1 MKKNFKEA
9 LKLMDYKE
17 YIADIPDFP
26 QEGILF
32 RDITPL
38 MADGE
43 AFKKACD
50 EIIAFAK
57 KVDAQVVVG
66 PESRGFIF
74 GCPVAYDL
82 GIGFVP
88 VRKPGKLPRETVSVS
103 YDLEYGSNE
112 LHVHKDGIKKGQ
124 KVLIVDDLLATGGTV
139 DATIQIIEELGGE
152 VVGCAFLI
160 ELADLKGREHL
171 KDYPVFSLM
180 CYE

>member
-1 MKKNFKEA
+1 M
-9 LKLMDYKE
+9 MDFQQ

-38 MADGE
+38 MADGAAFHE
-43 AFKKACD
+43 ACAKLVD
-50 EIIAFAK
+50 FAK
-57 KVDAQVVVG
+57 QVKAEVIVG

-74 GCPVAYDL
+74 GCPVAYEL

-88 VRKPGKLPRETVSVS
+88 VRKPGKLPRKTVSVK

-112 LHVHKDGIKKGQ
+112 LHVHADGIQKGQ
-124 KVLIVDDLLATGGTV
+124 KVLIIDDLLATGGTV
-139 DATIQIIEELGGE
+139 DATIQIVEQLGGE

-160 ELADLKGREHL
+160 ELADLNGRDLL
-171 KDYPVFSLM
+171 KDYPVCTLIS
-180 CYE
+180 YQ